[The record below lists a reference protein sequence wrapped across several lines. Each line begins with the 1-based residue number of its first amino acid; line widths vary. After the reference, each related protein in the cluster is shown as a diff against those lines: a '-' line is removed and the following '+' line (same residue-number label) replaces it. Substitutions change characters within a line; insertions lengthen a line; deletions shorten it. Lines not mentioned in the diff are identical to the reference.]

1 MKEFTYAKA
10 HDMDSALTALRT
22 PGTQLLAGGTEL
34 LNWLKEGIETPDH
47 LVDITALPLTAID
60 TGPSGELRIG
70 ALARMSDLAA
80 RPEAVRDRPV
90 LAESLLLAAS
100 PQLRN
105 MATIGGNL
113 QQRTRCPYFRAD
125 IPLPCNKR
133 TPGSGCAALQAGGD
147 TTQHALF
154 GWTQECAATHPS
166 DLAVALAVLD
176 AAVLVS
182 GAGGER
188 RIPATAFHLTP
199 AEAEPQ
205 RHTAL
210 EPDEMITAVEVPG
223 RPSARLSR
231 FLKLRE
237 RAAYEFAVVSAA
249 VTLELTAGDT
259 IGSARIALGGVAH
272 RPWRLTAAEE
282 ALRGTALA
290 DTDALRAAVAISF
303 ADARPLPGNG
313 YKVELAQRAAVRALR
328 DAARRIEPGANGG
341 PR

>member
-10 HDMDSALTALRT
+10 HDTDSALTALRT
-22 PGTQLLAGGTEL
+22 PGTQLIAGGTEL

-47 LVDITALPLTAID
+47 LVDITALPLTGID
-60 TGPSGELRIG
+60 TGPSGQLRIG

-80 RPEAVRDRPV
+80 HPEAARERPV

-125 IPLPCNKR
+125 TPLPCNKR
-133 TPGSGCAALQAGGD
+133 TPGTGCAALQAGD
-147 TTQHALF
+147 TAQHAIF

-166 DLAVALAVLD
+166 DLAVALAALD
-176 AAVLVS
+176 ADVLVS
-182 GAGGER
+182 GPGGER

-199 AEAEPQ
+199 EEAEPH

-210 EPDEMITAVEVPG
+210 EPDELITAVEVPA
-223 RPSARLSR
+223 RPSARLSHY
-231 FLKLRE
+231 LKPRQ
-237 RAAYEFAVVSAA
+237 RASYEFAVVSAA
-249 VTLELTAGDT
+249 ATLELTVGDT

-303 ADARPLPGNG
+303 ADARPLPDNG

-328 DAARRIEPGANGG
+328 DAARRREPGANGG